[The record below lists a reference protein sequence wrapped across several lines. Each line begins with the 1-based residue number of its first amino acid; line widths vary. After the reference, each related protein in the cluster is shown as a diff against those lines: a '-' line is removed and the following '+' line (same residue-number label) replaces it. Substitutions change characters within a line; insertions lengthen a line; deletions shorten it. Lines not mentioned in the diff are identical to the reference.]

1 MLGPDDLVLCAGT
14 VSQARF
20 AERVVA
26 AAEAGFRGIS
36 LFLSDYEQAHADG
49 LSDADM
55 RAMLADHGLEVSE
68 LDPLMS
74 WLPGAALGSSANQQ
88 GEAFFRH
95 GESDFHAAAEALGA
109 RSINAVLVS
118 DTAPPFPEIAE
129 AFAGVCDR
137 AAEHG
142 LVVHLEFLP
151 WTPIRDVQAALEIVE
166 MADRPNGGVMLDS
179 WHHFRSGTGDDALR
193 RVPGARIL
201 GVQLNDAP
209 RKPEPDVIAET
220 TRRRLLPGEGDI
232 DLVELVRIL
241 DEVGSRAP
249 IGVEVFSE
257 ELFARP
263 AAEVARRAGDAARE
277 VLKRARS
284 AA

>member
-14 VSQARF
+14 VSQAPF
-20 AERVVA
+20 AERVAA
-26 AAEAGFRGIS
+26 AAEGGFSAIS
-36 LFLSDYEQAHADG
+36 LFLSDYGRARADG

-55 RAMLADHGLEVSE
+55 RAMLADHGLAVGE
-68 LDPLMS
+68 LDPLMN
-74 WLPGAALGSSANQQ
+74 WLPGAELGSSANQQ

-95 GESDFHAAAEALGA
+95 GESDFHAVAEALGA
-109 RSINAVLVS
+109 RSLNAVLVT

-151 WTPIRDVQAALEIVE
+151 WTPIRDVEAALEIVE
-166 MADRPNGGVMLDS
+166 TADRPNGGVMLDS
-179 WHHFRSGTGDDALR
+179 WHHFRSGTDDEVLWS
-193 RVPGARIL
+193 VPGARIL

-209 RKPEPDVIAET
+209 LEPEPDVIAET

-232 DLVELVRIL
+232 DLVGLVRIL
-241 DEVGSRAP
+241 DEMGSRAP

-257 ELFARP
+257 ELFALP
-263 AAEVARRAGDAARE
+263 AGEVARRAGDAVRE
-277 VLKRARS
+277 VLRRARS
-284 AA
+284 AS

>member
-14 VSQARF
+14 VSQAPF
-20 AERVVA
+20 AERVAA
-26 AAEAGFRGIS
+26 AAEGGFRGIS
-36 LFLSDYEQAHADG
+36 LFLSDYDQARADG

-55 RAMLADHGLEVSE
+55 RAMLGDHGLEVSE
-68 LDPLMS
+68 LDPLMN
-74 WLPGAALGSSANQQ
+74 WLPGAELGSSANPQ

-109 RSINAVLVS
+109 RSLNAVLVT

-151 WTPIRDVQAALEIVE
+151 WTPIRDVAAALEIVE
-166 MADRPNGGVMLDS
+166 MAGRPNGGVMIDS
-179 WHHFRSGTGDDALR
+179 WHHFRSGTDNEVLR

-209 RKPEPDVIAET
+209 REPEPDVIAET

-241 DEVGSRAP
+241 DKAGSRAP

-257 ELFARP
+257 KLFALP
-263 AAEVARRAGDAARE
+263 AREVARRAGEAVRE
-277 VLKRARS
+277 VLRQVRS
-284 AA
+284 GS